1 MKRFLIAFSIILFSL
16 SAAGSNLSKTK
27 LMALISECRCCEG
40 AEVVQMGRF
49 STGALKG
56 LLRISTL
63 GDPDAR
69 AFLKMIRGI
78 HGLSVFDYDDCCER
92 DKIAINRRL
101 DKILRGQEVLMEVH
115 DGDSH
120 LMAFGVVDDTGD
132 TIKDFVLYAPTECAL
147 ICIFGSVPTE
157 KVINIINND

>member
-1 MKRFLIAFSIILFSL
+1 MFSL

-27 LMALISECRCCEG
+27 LTALISECRCCEG

-69 AFLKMIRGI
+69 AFRKMIRGI

-132 TIKDFVLYAPTECAL
+132 TRTDFVLYAPTECAL

-157 KVINIINND
+157 KVIHIINND